1 MLACLLGS
9 GEEIEVLK
17 SSSLTSLRT
26 SCGVILSPSF
36 RFHPFLRSSRG
47 EQTGSFAKAPRF
59 LPKLMAVTDDDEED
73 LWAGLEDNDSKISV
87 SSNLLEV
94 RRASPPICRCFP
106 PPLPSGSYHLLAA
119 DNGCSQL
126 ARPLT
131 APWPAKGGGSRSQG

>member
-1 MLACLLGS
+1 MRGSGVEFEVKKSTSLLG
-9 GEEIEVLK
+9 LAD
-17 SSSLTSLRT
+17 
-26 SCGVILSPSF
+26 
-36 RFHPFLRSSRG
+36 FLRKFNLPDLDSGPFCVLPVANRRDLD
-47 EQTGSFAKAPRF
+47 FAKAPRF
-59 LPKLMAVTDDDEED
+59 LPTLMAVTDDDEED

-94 RRASPPICRCFP
+94 RRASPPICRCSP
-106 PPLPSGSYHLLAA
+106 PPCLAGSYHLMAA

>member
-1 MLACLLGS
+1 
-9 GEEIEVLK
+9 
-17 SSSLTSLRT
+17 
-26 SCGVILSPSF
+26 
-36 RFHPFLRSSRG
+36 
-47 EQTGSFAKAPRF
+47 
-59 LPKLMAVTDDDEED
+59 MAVTDDDEED

-94 RRASPPICRCFP
+94 RRASPPIAAAP
-106 PPLPSGSYHLLAA
+106 PPQCLAGSYHLMAA